1 MAEPHISADVPAV
14 PNGLEAFRTQ
24 GIRRNRK
31 KEFNL
36 SLTGEQIYQTLKIL
50 EGLAVKMAAQGKG
63 NPYMDVR
70 ECVLAAECIRNE
82 ARRQGF

>member
-1 MAEPHISADVPAV
+1 MDEQHTSADVPAV

-36 SLTGEQIYQTLKIL
+36 SLTGEEIYQTLKIL
-50 EGLAVKMAAQGKG
+50 EGLAVKTAAQGDR
-63 NPYMDVR
+63 YMDVR